1 MIILEGFSTN
11 HLKLRVENPEIG
23 GPNKIE
29 MLFSK
34 ESIQQ
39 DFSDFEIVLL
49 EEVQIELKEGEFHN
63 GIGSVIRFIGRKK

>member
-1 MIILEGFSTN
+1 
-11 HLKLRVENPEIG
+11 
-23 GPNKIE
+23 